1 MFKNFRLALILSL
14 SALLAAPAFA
24 QLPGA
29 TDPDAKELA
38 AYQLTLPVMQKVV
51 VATKNLATAVK
62 NDPRFKQQA
71 AVKAEIKK
79 LEAKEEPTEADT
91 ARLEKLQADL
101 ERMEDSILPD
111 AQTQTLT
118 QMDAA
123 MRKEPLVANALASA
137 GLTPREYA
145 KFLFAFMSAGAVAG
159 MLEQG
164 VIKEVPKE
172 LASSLHPE
180 NIKFF
185 QTHKAEVEAFT
196 KAMEALED
204 PK

>member
-1 MFKNFRLALILSL
+1 MMFNSFRLALTLSIT
-14 SALLAAPAFA
+14 ALVAAPVFA
-24 QLPGA
+24 QLPGLN
-29 TDPDAKELA
+29 DPDAKELA
-38 AYQLTLPVMQKVV
+38 AYKLTLPVLDKVV
-51 VATKNLATAVK
+51 VATKNLVTAAK

-79 LEAKEEPTEADT
+79 LEAKEEPTEADD
-91 ARLEKLQADL
+91 ARLEKLRADL
-101 ERMEDSILPD
+101 ERMDYSLLPD
-111 AQTQTLT
+111 TQASTLS

-123 MRKEPLVANALASA
+123 MRKEPMLANALTSA

-196 KAMEALED
+196 KAMEALE
-204 PK
+204 PN

>member
-1 MFKNFRLALILSL
+1 MMFNSFRLALTLSIT
-14 SALLAAPAFA
+14 ALVAAPAFA
-24 QLPGA
+24 QTGLN
-29 TDPDAKELA
+29 DPDAKELA
-38 AYQLTLPVMQKVV
+38 AYKLTLPVLDKVV
-51 VATKNLATAVK
+51 VATKNLVTAAK

-79 LEAKEEPTEADT
+79 LEAKEEPTEADD
-91 ARLEKLQADL
+91 ARLEKLRADL
-101 ERMEDSILPD
+101 ERMDYSLLPD
-111 AQTQTLT
+111 TQASTLS

-123 MRKEPLVANALASA
+123 MRKEPMLANALTSA

-196 KAMEALED
+196 KAMEALE
-204 PK
+204 PN